1 MKSILLCVGLAVS
14 AVSGQ
19 TLGSVIAAG
28 SPCVTSVAQ
37 GLTNQIA
44 NEMTLMG
51 ITFARIS
58 TVPRVTCNNGCSGL
72 LQKKALDSLAS
83 ITAAYESITLTS
95 AWRSAAQQ
103 YLLYQWKARGQCGQT
118 NPVATPGTSNHEGG
132 IAIDT
137 PYPDFWAAKLQAHG
151 WIYPMPVADPVHF
164 EFGTGARSFAQSNL
178 KAFQRLY
185 NKHTAGANIA
195 EDGVYGPATA
205 AALNAAPVNGWTTV
219 LTAEDT
225 ALLEA
230 ASLANEAPENVFEY
244 FGEEA
249 GFLE

>member
-1 MKSILLCVGLAVS
+1 MKSILLCVGMAVS
-14 AVSGQ
+14 AVSAQ

-44 NEMTLMG
+44 NEMTAMG

-58 TVPRVTCNNGCSGL
+58 TVPRVTCNNGCSGY

-103 YLLYQWKARGQCGQT
+103 YLLYQWKARGSCGQT

-137 PYPDFWAAKLQAHG
+137 PYYDFWASKLTAYG
-151 WIYPMPVADPVHF
+151 WIYPMPVADKVHF
-164 EFGTGARSFAQSNL
+164 EFGTGARTFAQSNL

-185 NKHTAGANIA
+185 NRMTPGANIA
-195 EDGVYGPATA
+195 EDGIYGPATA

-219 LTAEDT
+219 LTAED
-225 ALLEA
+225 A
-230 ASLANEAPENVFEY
+230 AVYHATSFDYEGPENVFEY
-244 FGEEA
+244 FEQEA